1 MKLLVVSYKTCW
13 LQPASP
19 SGYATD
25 GGFPFQ
31 MRALSELFD
40 STTLLI
46 PCSGGNTRAG
56 EGHLTGN
63 NLSIVPLPAI
73 AGADFWRKVRVP
85 FWLMANSV
93 TLLREILKADAV
105 HAPIPGDVGTIGMM
119 LALALGKPL
128 FVRHCGNWNAPETA
142 AEKFWRWFMEKFAG
156 GRFVCLATGEQ
167 PGPPSQRNAALSWI
181 FATTL
186 TEQELSRC
194 ATNREAFPQKS
205 PRLLIACRQERL
217 KGTGV
222 VIESLPLLQQEFPGI
237 AFDVVGDGGA
247 LAEFRQLAAKLNL
260 NDSVVFH
267 GLVNH
272 DRVIELMQQA
282 DLFCFPTTSSEGFPK
297 AALEAL
303 ACGLPAVTT
312 KVSALPQLV
321 GGGAGVLLDEATPQA
336 VAAAVRQC
344 LSDKDGYQQMS
355 KRAFETARRYSLERW
370 RDRIG
375 QALTAAWG
383 RLRSNEP
390 THV

>member
-1 MKLLVVSYKTCW
+1 
-13 LQPASP
+13 
-19 SGYATD
+19 
-25 GGFPFQ
+25 
-31 MRALSELFD
+31 MRALSDLFD
-40 STTLLI
+40 STTLLL
-46 PCSGGNTRAG
+46 PCSGSRSQSG

-73 AGADFWRKVRVP
+73 AGADFRRKLRVP
-85 FWLMANSV
+85 FWLLANSL
-93 TLLREILKADAV
+93 TLLREIRRADAV
-105 HAPIPGDVGTIGMM
+105 HAPIPGDIGTIGMM

-142 AEKFWRWFMEKFAG
+142 AEKFWRWFLETFAG

-167 PGPPSQRNAALSWI
+167 PGPPSERNAALNWI

-186 TEQELSRC
+186 TEQELRHC
-194 ATNREAFPQKS
+194 ATDRASFPQAS

-222 VIESLPLLQQEFPGI
+222 VIESLPLLQRQFPGI
-237 AFDVVGDGGA
+237 TFDVVGDGGA
-247 LAEFRQLAAKLNL
+247 LAEFRQLAARLRVS
-260 NDSVVFH
+260 DRVVFH

-272 DRVIELMQQA
+272 ARVIELMQQA

-303 ACGLPAVTT
+303 ACGLPVVTT

-321 GGGAGVLLDEATPQA
+321 GDGAGVLLDAATPQA
-336 VAAAVRQC
+336 VAAAVYQC
-344 LSDKDGYQQMS
+344 LADKNVYQQMS
-355 KRAFETARRYSLERW
+355 RRAVETARRYSLERW

-375 QALTAAWG
+375 QTLTAAWG
-383 RLRSNEP
+383 RLRSGEP
-390 THV
+390 IHV